1 MTPPRRI
8 SILFAVLLYCS
19 NSRRITGFT
28 TITPQFTQSIRTTT
42 KHPSTRSSFGTPP
55 CTSASTSH
63 LAAAFVFGHYLDT
76 ALPASSTAATTTTA
90 TITVDDAIS
99 SIAEGGVSQNKVD
112 IDAIVVGAGP
122 AGLLTAIMLA
132 QKSPN
137 QTIQV
142 FDRLSP
148 PPSPTDEA
156 VWSDIA
162 KFYLIGLGG
171 RGQKALK
178 KYGVWED
185 VKAVSTAIR
194 GRKDWSPEAGPDEGA
209 ERIYVDKPVTTRVL
223 PRDKLVGV
231 LHEYIMTNYAATIEL
246 RYGYEV
252 EPEDFAAEGN
262 TAVSVRINRCSDEL
276 RRLNP
281 TSVSESGLVG
291 QSDDDD
297 ALCDVYKSYTLSTK
311 LLIGADGS
319 SRTVANAMERED
331 EEKRESMNVI
341 EKVFGETPFK
351 VKRYIDDNVRVYKT
365 IPMKVPSDWRP
376 DVNYSARS
384 KGARVNFDALPADKN
399 GNYCGVFLISKD
411 DEFAAAGCDTDG
423 FRSLLDETLPQFSA
437 LLDDET
443 VAAVAKKGP
452 SLLPSFRYAG
462 PRLHQGDHTLILGD
476 CAHTV
481 KPYFGLGANS
491 ALEDVVFLE
500 EAIDNTS
507 TTPEAVRYFSADR
520 AEESKI
526 LVQVSRELDRP
537 GARGFLSFIL
547 PLILDSIFHG
557 ILPKI
562 FAPNVIAMLQKDG
575 MSFKALRQRKRMDR
589 AGQVLTLVVG
599 VVGGIFGVR
608 LLLLGLVQVA
618 GGSGATVAAGI
629 GGATLIVAFLR
640 KFGFYFNKNLA
651 PADVMVKTRAKI
663 TDNDAFLTPLAMKPK
678 KDNGGR

>member
-1 MTPPRRI
+1 MI
-8 SILFAVLLYCS
+8 
-19 NSRRITGFT
+19 
-28 TITPQFTQSIRTTT
+28 
-42 KHPSTRSSFGTPP
+42 
-55 CTSASTSH
+55 
-63 LAAAFVFGHYLDT
+63 
-76 ALPASSTAATTTTA
+76 ASSNGATTTTTTTA
-90 TITVDDAIS
+90 IVADTKSLITES
-99 SIAEGGVSQNKVD
+99 VSQNNVD
-112 IDAIVVGAGP
+112 SDAIVVGAGP
-122 AGLLTAIMLA
+122 AGLLTAIMLS
-132 QKSPN
+132 QKFPN
-137 QTIQV
+137 QKIQV

-178 KYGVWED
+178 KYGVWDD
-185 VKAVSTAIR
+185 VKAVSTAVL
-194 GRKDWSPEAGPDEGA
+194 GRKDWSPEAAADEGV
-209 ERIYVDKPVTTRVL
+209 ERIFIDKPVTTQVL

-231 LHEYIMTNYAATIEL
+231 LHRYIVENYADTIQL

-252 EPEDFAAEGN
+252 EPEDFAANGN

-281 TSVSESGLVG
+281 AAVSESGLVE
-291 QSDDDD
+291 QVDDDD
-297 ALCDVYKSYTLSTK
+297 AVCDVYKSYTISTK

-319 SRTVANAMERED
+319 SRTVANAMEKED
-331 EEKRESMNVI
+331 EEKRKSMNTFQ
-341 EKVFGETPFK
+341 KLFGEKSFK

-399 GNYCGVFLISKD
+399 RNYCGVFLISED
-411 DEFAAAGCDTDG
+411 DEFAAAGCDTES

-443 VAAVAKKGP
+443 VAAVAKKPP

-491 ALEDVVFLE
+491 ALEDVMFLE
-500 EAIDNTS
+500 QALENTS
-507 TTPEAVRYFSADR
+507 TIPEAVRYFSADR

-526 LVQVSRELDRP
+526 LVQVSRKLDRP
-537 GARGFLSFIL
+537 GSIGFLTFIL
-547 PLILDSIFHG
+547 PLIVDSIFHG
-557 ILPKI
+557 ILPKV
-562 FAPNVIAMLQKDG
+562 FAPNTIAMLQKEG
-575 MSFKALRQRKRMDR
+575 LSFKSLRQRKRMDR
-589 AGQVLTLVVG
+589 AGQVLTLVTGVSG
-599 VVGGIFGVR
+599 GVYGMRALILGLAQVVGSSRTTFATG
-608 LLLLGLVQVA
+608 VA
-618 GGSGATVAAGI
+618 GAILTAA
-629 GGATLIVAFLR
+629 FWR
-640 KFGFYFNKNLA
+640 KFGFYFNKNIA
-651 PADVMVKTRAKI
+651 PADVVVKARAKI
-663 TDNDAFLTPLAMKPK
+663 TDNDSF
-678 KDNGGR
+678 